1 MLTRK
6 KHSLLARF
14 VMTFLLAMVGMVA
27 SAQTFVV
34 VDKKGN
40 RVTYDASKIDKV
52 TFKEDPPSFTVH
64 EVKDEPVGSEES
76 GSGSSSDPSGE
87 GEQTEPVIEQ
97 TTFSFD
103 EVASF
108 SGDPDFLYA
117 HPDTVYVG
125 GETEEFRFQF
135 ITNLNYNYKPSDN
148 WIEYVG
154 LVNNTDSLQFN
165 ATMNPMTARR
175 VGYIAFASKDEQ
187 FKDTLWVVQA
197 GKLDSRYIDID
208 WAKTTLDNFN
218 EETGSATLTF
228 TGDVPV
234 MGDHDVVLLPSDDSY
249 VIRLIDDV
257 KQAADSKTVTL
268 STRQGVMG
276 NLFKGTKF
284 ALATESSAKS
294 RGLSDDGIPVYL
306 PSKVEMITDDGCVEL
321 FNADKARTRAPQGF
335 ENEFISWEYNDDGKV
350 LWESGVQSLSWD
362 KLNFNVGLKGVF
374 SFDFGDKE
382 WENVRMGDLQNLK
395 ISLEG
400 GFDMEMILKYT
411 VASEVKFEKEW
422 TLKENAIPNL
432 KYTFTVGTVPVY
444 ITVGA
449 DLMAK
454 VELGASGE
462 ASITSGVT
470 ASTKV
475 AYGVEWDYEKGLSKI
490 SECEKSLELV
500 GPDLDINAHAE
511 ASATAYPKIEIGI
524 YKVLCP
530 TISPMPY
537 LKAEADGRLVDNSM
551 VAWNAGISTGVDLG
565 LGLCLD
571 LFFWKKDLGEI
582 DPINVFDLPLV
593 SLPDEIELQNE
604 KEEQMLANNQK
615 EVKYH
620 VTNKNYLTG
629 TSYNAPGVLV
639 KFEAEGGELSSE
651 YDYTDG
657 QGNVSVKYTPTAGEK
672 GGVVK
677 AEVVLGAEP
686 EKEEDA
692 MKADDY
698 AIEAIDYRLTGTS
711 ATIPAG
717 ETSVDVSFQLDKY
730 TSKTATWAGEAGR
743 TVSFTAT
750 GGTLSAASG
759 VTDANGKVKV
769 TFTAGDDF
777 TEGTVTATATGSDPS
792 SWSKTGEAA
801 ITAEA
806 EDDDITDE
814 GLKKAAKQ
822 KENVYVVENK
832 KTGES
837 QERSYVTKWSEWN
850 KTSDFIEFSLEDA
863 DADGGTLGMSW
874 GHIPLT
880 MADVVLA
887 LTGET
892 FANSPG
898 AKFGF
903 DVYEG
908 TELSA
913 NFACFTG
920 EEGIKTSGNLKP
932 ESKIMLRKTDTSSNA
947 RTRGTEE
954 EAYTGDYEL
963 LFYLV
968 FKNQTYNRE
977 TDQMEEGDD
986 YEVYGRGTM
995 KMHIPS
1001 ITSFQLKTEGNYVK
1015 VGNSTKVSVTQ
1026 YYEENATWNWNDVEM
1041 VGNALTY
1048 DEVDSGTNSGYFSW
1062 DPATQSLTSLKSAGK
1077 DDFVI
1082 VKFALKDKPNVKDYV
1097 TLYTHE
1103 GWNYTSFTVGPE
1115 EQEAYSGHG
1124 CSFYINDFAPRE
1136 NEDESFDA
1144 TAIEIDPESDPDDNF
1159 RYYDWNNQYSPRLD
1173 CYRSN
1178 AKPGVYNLRFRLKSD
1193 HSIGSTMKITIMEES
1208 TEE

>member
-1 MLTRK
+1 MLTK
-6 KHSLLARF
+6 KRQSLWARAA
-14 VMTFLLAMVGMVA
+14 VTLLLAMVSMIA

-34 VDKKGN
+34 VDKNGN

-52 TFKEDPPSFTVH
+52 TFKDDPPSFTVH
-64 EVKDEPVGSEES
+64 EVKDETAGGEES
-76 GSGSSSDPSGE
+76 GSSEDPE
-87 GEQTEPVIEQ
+87 NPPVVE
-97 TTFSFD
+97 TSFNFD
-103 EVASF
+103 EIASF
-108 SGDPDFLYA
+108 SGDPDFLFA

-125 GETEEFRFQF
+125 GENEDFKIQFRANVEY
-135 ITNLNYNYKPSDN
+135 TYNFGKCDWLS
-148 WIEYVG
+148 YVS
-154 LVNNTDSLQFN
+154 LVNNTDSLRYR
-165 ATMNPMTARR
+165 AEMNPMTTKRK
-175 VGYIAFASKDEQ
+175 GFIAFASADEQ
-187 FKDTLWVVQA
+187 IKDTVWVVQA

-208 WAKTTLDNFN
+208 WANTTLDSFN
-218 EETGSATLTF
+218 EETGEAKLTF

-234 MGDHDVVLLPSDDSY
+234 MGDYDVVLLPSEGSS
-249 VIRLIDDV
+249 VIRLIDNIQ
-257 KQAADSKTVTL
+257 QAEGSKTVTL
-268 STRQGVMG
+268 ATRQGVMG

-284 ALATESSAKS
+284 ALATEASAKA
-294 RGLSDDGIPVYL
+294 RGIVDDGIPVYL
-306 PSKVEMITDDGCVEL
+306 PTKVEMITDDGCVEL
-321 FNADKARTRAPQGF
+321 FNTDKARTRAPQGF

-350 LWESGVQSLSWD
+350 LWESGVQSLSWE
-362 KLNFNVGLKGVF
+362 KLNFNIGLKGLF

-382 WENVRMGDLQNLK
+382 WEKVRMGDLQNLK
-395 ISLEG
+395 ITLEG
-400 GFDMEMILKYT
+400 GFDMEMIMKYT
-411 VASEVKFEKEW
+411 VASEVKYEKEW

-511 ASATAYPKIEIGI
+511 ASASAYPKIEIGI

-537 LKAEADGRLVDNSM
+537 LKAEADGRLVDNSK

-604 KEEQMLANNQK
+604 KEEQMLVNNRK

-629 TSYNAPGVLV
+629 TSYNAPAVLV
-639 KFEAEGGELSSE
+639 KFEAEGGEISSE
-651 YDYTDG
+651 YDYTDAE
-657 QGNVSVKYTPTAGEK
+657 GNVSVYYTPTAGEK

-711 ATIPAG
+711 ATIPAS
-717 ETSVDVSFQLDKY
+717 EKSVDVSFQLDKY
-730 TSKTATWAGEAGR
+730 TSNTATWAGEAGR

-759 VTDANGKVKV
+759 VTDANGKVTV
-769 TFTAGDDF
+769 TFTAEDDF

-792 SWSKTGEAA
+792 SWSKSADAT

-806 EDDDITDE
+806 GDEDDITDE
-814 GLKKAAKQ
+814 DLKKAKS
-822 KENVYVVENK
+822 KGENVYVIEDKDGKTEEHNYTEDWSDWRVEEN
-832 KTGES
+832 ES
-837 QERSYVTKWSEWN
+837 SSE
-850 KTSDFIEFSLEDA
+850 SSISFQLENA
-863 DADGGTLGMSW
+863 DENGSTLGGFW
-874 GHIPLT
+874 GTIPLS
-880 MADVVLA
+880 VVGSNTVITKEFLQQNPGFYVNFGHYIS
-887 LTGET
+887 TET
-892 FANSPG
+892 SN
-898 AKFGF
+898 GF
-903 DVYEG
+903 DAYVMSKG
-908 TELSA
+908 
-913 NFACFTG
+913 G
-920 EEGIKTSGNLKP
+920 EVGGNIKTDGSSKFLLREVKP
-932 ESKIMLRKTDTSSNA
+932 KQSS
-947 RTRGTEE
+947 TR
-954 EAYTGDYEL
+954 AGDPDYAGQYE
-963 LFYLV
+963 FIYYLV
-968 FKNQTYNRE
+968 FTEQSRNHE
-977 TDQMEEGDD
+977 TGEMEYGDD
-986 YEVYGRGTM
+986 YTVYGSGFINKHVPTIS
-995 KMHIPS
+995 K
-1001 ITSFQLKTEGNYVK
+1001 FELKTESGYVK
-1015 VGNSTKVSVTQ
+1015 VGNSMKVNLVS
-1026 YYEENATWNWNDVEM
+1026 YYEEEATWDWNDVEM

-1048 DEVDSGTNSGYFSW
+1048 DEVDSGTDGGYFSW
-1062 DPATQSLTSLKSAGK
+1062 DATTQTLTSRKSAGK

-1082 VKFALKDKPNVKDYV
+1082 VKFALKDKPGVKNYV

-1115 EQEAYSGHG
+1115 EQEAYPGHG

-1178 AKPGVYNLRFRLKSD
+1178 AAPGEYTLRFRLKSD
-1193 HSIGSTMKITIMEES
+1193 HSIGSTMKITIKEES
-1208 TEE
+1208 TEEQ

>member
-6 KHSLLARF
+6 KQSLWARAA
-14 VMTFLLAMVGMVA
+14 MTLLFAMVGMVV
-27 SAQTFVV
+27 SAQSIVV
-34 VDKKGN
+34 VDKNGKKT
-40 RVTYDASKIDKV
+40 TYDVSKLDSV
-52 TFKEDPPSFTVH
+52 SFQSSSQGFTVH
-64 EVKDEPVGSEES
+64 ETADKANPNGKSIKYSFNDVKSLG
-76 GSGSSSDPSGE
+76 GDPDYIFASIDTAKVDGE
-87 GEQTEPVIEQ
+87 GEDFSFTVRKSVEYSYNVSDAWIAFGSKDSDKEAY
-97 TTFSFD
+97 TFSAGKNPNTTERKGWIALVSKD
-103 EVASF
+103 NAQT
-108 SGDPDFLYA
+108 
-117 HPDTVYVG
+117 DTV
-125 GETEEFRFQF
+125 
-135 ITNLNYNYKPSDN
+135 
-148 WIEYVG
+148 
-154 LVNNTDSLQFN
+154 
-165 ATMNPMTARR
+165 
-175 VGYIAFASKDEQ
+175 
-187 FKDTLWVVQA
+187 WVVQA
-197 GKLDSRYIDID
+197 AKYDSRYIDID
-208 WAKTTLDNFN
+208 WTKTTLDNFN

-234 MGDHDVVLLPSDDSY
+234 MGDHDVVLLPSDESY

-284 ALATESSAKS
+284 TLATESSAKS
-294 RGLSDDGIPVYL
+294 RGLADDGIPVYL

-400 GFDMEMILKYT
+400 GFDMAMILKYT

-604 KEEQMLANNQK
+604 KEEQMLVNNQK

-750 GGTLSAASG
+750 GGTLSATSG
-759 VTDANGKVKV
+759 VTDANGKVTV
-769 TFTAGDDF
+769 TFTAGDSF
-777 TEGTVTATATGSDPS
+777 IEGTVTATATGSDPS

-801 ITAEA
+801 VTAA
-806 EDDDITDE
+806 GSGGDDVIGEVVDE
-814 GLKKAAKQ
+814 GLKKAKKLDDNTFKINDKVYDLTGDEDYATWETGSIGGNSISVSFV
-822 KENVYVVENK
+822 KEHPEYATVGWGGIGNL
-832 KTGES
+832 TPDMIGEEVDIKS
-837 QERSYVTKWSEWN
+837 VNSE
-850 KTSDFIEFSLEDA
+850 TFYISLGTYFPDEGMIEFNKDDA
-863 DADGGTLGMSW
+863 SEGKFKVVKDSDGNYHAIAHIKNADGT
-874 GHIPLT
+874 
-880 MADVVLA
+880 
-887 LTGET
+887 
-892 FANSPG
+892 
-898 AKFGF
+898 
-903 DVYEG
+903 EG
-908 TELSA
+908 W
-913 NFACFTG
+913 FK
-920 EEGIKTSGNLKP
+920 IKTVP
-932 ESKIMLRKTDTSSNA
+932 APSN
-947 RTRGTEE
+947 
-954 EAYTGDYEL
+954 
-963 LFYLV
+963 
-968 FKNQTYNRE
+968 
-977 TDQMEEGDD
+977 
-986 YEVYGRGTM
+986 
-995 KMHIPS
+995 
-1001 ITSFQLKTEGNYVK
+1001 
-1015 VGNSTKVSVTQ
+1015 
-1026 YYEENATWNWNDVEM
+1026 
-1041 VGNALTY
+1041 
-1048 DEVDSGTNSGYFSW
+1048 
-1062 DPATQSLTSLKSAGK
+1062 
-1077 DDFVI
+1077 
-1082 VKFALKDKPNVKDYV
+1082 
-1097 TLYTHE
+1097 
-1103 GWNYTSFTVGPE
+1103 
-1115 EQEAYSGHG
+1115 
-1124 CSFYINDFAPRE
+1124 
-1136 NEDESFDA
+1136 
-1144 TAIEIDPESDPDDNF
+1144 
-1159 RYYDWNNQYSPRLD
+1159 
-1173 CYRSN
+1173 
-1178 AKPGVYNLRFRLKSD
+1178 
-1193 HSIGSTMKITIMEES
+1193 
-1208 TEE
+1208 